1 MTYILAMDAGT
12 TGVRALLINRDGVAV
27 AEVAREFA
35 QIYPEPG
42 WHEHDAPEIW
52 QAQLEVSQQ
61 VLDKAKVSASDIAAI
76 GITNQRETSVIWSRE
91 TGEPV
96 YNAIVWSDRRVAP
109 IIEDLKEKGWE
120 LEIKE
125 KTGVVPDPTFSAGK
139 IIWLLENVPG
149 VRQRAE
155 KGELAWGTIDTWLL
169 YNLTGRN
176 VHATDVSNA
185 SRTMMFNIHDLKWD
199 DDLLDKFRIPR
210 TLLPEVVPSSGV
222 VGKSENSLL
231 GGEIPVA
238 SIIGDQQSALFG
250 QACFEPG
257 MAKKT
262 FGTAG
267 CFDMNAGDHPIPVD
281 GLVTNVGWQIG
292 DQVAYTVEGVA
303 VMSGAIVQWL
313 RDGMKMIK
321 SAEETNEI
329 AARVSDAAGV
339 YVVPAHQGLNAPYW
353 DMYARGGIVGLSGAS
368 TREHVVRAAIESMAY
383 QTRDIVEAANRSG
396 RIAVSELRIDGGA
409 VRNEAMCQFLA
420 DMIGL
425 RVVKPQYL
433 EATAF
438 GAAYLAGLA
447 VGFWASQE
455 EINEK
460 WHVDKIY
467 EPAMEEAR
475 REELYAGWQKAVAS
489 CRNWVE
495 EGRNA

>member
-1 MTYILAMDAGT
+1 MKYILAMDAGT
-12 TGVRALLINRDGVAV
+12 TGVRALLINRDGVAAADV
-27 AEVAREFA
+27 ATEFA

-42 WHEHDAPEIW
+42 WHEHDAVEIW
-52 QAQLEVSQQ
+52 QAQLDVTRQ
-61 VLDKAKVSASDIAAI
+61 VLRKAGASARDIAAI
-76 GITNQRETSVIWSRE
+76 GITNQRETSVLWSRA

-109 IIEDLKEKGWE
+109 IIEEMKQNGWE
-120 LEIKE
+120 PGIRE

-139 IIWLLENVPG
+139 IMWLLDNVPG

-169 YNLTGRN
+169 YNLTGGQ

-185 SRTMMFNIHDLKWD
+185 SRTMMFNIHDLAWD
-199 DDLLDKFRIPR
+199 DELLGRFSIPSA
-210 TLLPEVVPSSGV
+210 LLPEVVPSSGV
-222 VGKSENSLL
+222 VGKSGNSLL
-231 GGEIPVA
+231 GGEIPIA

-267 CFDMNAGDHPIPVD
+267 CFDMNAGDHPVPVD
-281 GLVTNVGWQIG
+281 GLVTNVGWRIG
-292 DQVAYTVEGVA
+292 DRVTYTVEGVA

-313 RDGMKMIK
+313 RDGLKLIE
-321 SAEETNEI
+321 SAEETGAI
-329 AARVSDAAGV
+329 AARVPDAGGV

-353 DMYARGGIVGLSGAS
+353 DMYARGSIVGLSLAS
-368 TREHVVRAAIESMAY
+368 TRDHVVRAAIESMAF

-396 RIAVSELRIDGGA
+396 TIAVSELRIDGGA
-409 VRNEAMCQFLA
+409 ARNEVMCQFLA
-420 DMIGL
+420 DMIGI
-425 RVVKPQYL
+425 RVVKPAYL

-455 EINEK
+455 EINDK
-460 WHVDKIY
+460 WRVDKTY
-467 EPAMEEAR
+467 EPAMNEER
-475 REELYAGWQKAVAS
+475 RAELYAGWQKAVAG
-489 CRNWVE
+489 CRNWL
-495 EGRNA
+495 RR